1 MAIGTARP
9 MSHRDLCDQRN
20 IDGNRNLENKFIRQ
34 SPCERFIQ
42 KRANGVLGG
51 WQAASDAGRPSAFVR
66 ALAFTPVRSP
76 ENNGT
81 SEAFV
86 KTLKRDHAGCP
97 ILPDAE
103 TSLRLIPE
111 WIEDQGESRPH
122 SGLRF
127 LSPREFG
134 QGAKSARSQP
144 ASRPGKTGCIPLF
157 FLAFSSREPV
167 PTSLENALDSLEF
180 RWRHA
185 A

>member
-1 MAIGTARP
+1 M
-9 MSHRDLCDQRN
+9 
-20 IDGNRNLENKFIRQ
+20 
-34 SPCERFIQ
+34 
-42 KRANGVLGG
+42 
-51 WQAASDAGRPSAFVR
+51 
-66 ALAFTPVRSP
+66 RSP

-144 ASRPGKTGCIPLF
+144 ASCPGKTGCIPLF

-167 PTSLENALDSLEF
+167 PIPAFARGLLREGPASRGTCFA
-180 RWRHA
+180 
-185 A
+185 